1 MSGWPRRTNR
11 SVTRPVARVV
21 AVVAVV
27 SLSACGASSP
37 DLDQRLG
44 AIDQAILDED
54 FALARDEVNGLLQEA
69 AQADLEPSDEDAITT
84 AGTALLERID
94 AAQEARK
101 KPDPEPAPEPIPEPT
116 PEPTPSESTPEPEP
130 PEVDDADDKKDDK
143 KKEKEDKEDKEDK
156 EKEEKDKKK
165 D

>member
-1 MSGWPRRTNR
+1 MIGWFRSG
-11 SVTRPVARVV
+11 TRPVIRIMAIVLM
-21 AVVAVV
+21 V
-27 SLSACGASSP
+27 SLSACGGPSP

-54 FALARDEVNGLLQEA
+54 YELARDEVNGLLQET
-69 AQADLEPSDEDAITT
+69 AQADLETSDEDAITT

-94 AAQEARK
+94 AAQEAAN
-101 KPDPEPAPEPIPEPT
+101 KPDPEPAPEPT

-130 PEVDDADDKKDDK
+130 PPEFDDSDEDKEMDDKKENEGAEKGK
-143 KKEKEDKEDKEDK
+143 KGKDEKG
-156 EKEEKDKKK
+156 KKK